1 MIVISMRWACS
12 CITLIFYRKELPF
25 MKTTHLHNPWNE
37 NKPVKIGRDG
47 QVNYI
52 APLIRNGY

>member
-1 MIVISMRWACS
+1 
-12 CITLIFYRKELPF
+12 

-47 QVNYI
+47 QVNDI
-52 APLIRNGY
+52 APLIGNHGYSTVSVWPFYLDLDR

>member
-1 MIVISMRWACS
+1 
-12 CITLIFYRKELPF
+12 

-47 QVNYI
+47 QVLNYVLDI
-52 APLIRNGY
+52 SAVIKKQEQDQNE

>member
-1 MIVISMRWACS
+1 
-12 CITLIFYRKELPF
+12 

-52 APLIRNGY
+52 APLIGNGYLTVSVRPFYLDLDRYMGESFQE

>member
-1 MIVISMRWACS
+1 MIVISMRRAGS
-12 CITLIFYRKELPF
+12 YIILIFYRKELPF

-47 QVNYI
+47 QVN
-52 APLIRNGY
+52 